1 MPFDTLTRRRL
12 SVADLPDV
20 LALLTAS
27 DRAVLGHTD
36 FTETEVAADLRRADL
51 QAYGWYA
58 GTDLVGYGWVAQAP
72 GAQRVDL
79 DAYVHPAYGPD
90 AATVGAHILAYLEQR
105 GVALVA
111 AAGHP
116 EAIFDLGAYRQDE
129 RTRAWLAA
137 RDFTAGTTF
146 VRMRVDFTGPVAAAG
161 APAEGVVVRRAT
173 RSTEDLRAAYTI
185 GEESF
190 LDHYSNVPVSFD
202 TWLQRLDE
210 CGEDWSELWLADVDG
225 EPAGVLVATRQFVE
239 DENAGYVRT
248 LGTLPRARGRGAA
261 TALLRHY
268 FAEAAAGGRDA
279 VLLHVDVSN
288 VTGALRLYEA
298 VGMRAV
304 LTIDAWT
311 KRVAAPAPAPAP
323 GSSPAPAAAEPR
335 SG

>member
-1 MPFDTLTRRRL
+1 MPIDTLTRRRL
-12 SVADLPDV
+12 TVADLPDV
-20 LALLTAS
+20 VALLTAS
-27 DRAVLGHTD
+27 DLAVLGRTD
-36 FTETEVAADLRRADL
+36 FTETEVAADLCRADL
-51 QAYGWYA
+51 HAYGWYA
-58 GTDLVGYGWVAQAP
+58 GADLVGYGWVAQAP
-72 GAQRVDL
+72 GAERVDV
-79 DAYVHPAYGPD
+79 DAYVHPAYGPHD
-90 AATVGAHILAYLEQR
+90 VELGAQILAYLQQR

-129 RTRAWLAA
+129 RTRGWLAA
-137 RDFTAGTTF
+137 RGFTIGTAF
-146 VRMRVDFTGPVAAAG
+146 VRMRVDFTGPVAAG

-279 VLLHVDVSN
+279 VLLHVDVGNS
-288 VTGALRLYEA
+288 TGALRLYEA

-311 KRVAAPAPAPAP
+311 KRVAAPAPAP